1 MLVLPA
7 ELTHVQAS
15 ACLEMLLEAARA
27 EAQSQVVIDGAALT
41 RFDSSALAVLL
52 ACRRACLADRRG
64 FAVRALP
71 PRLRELARL
80 YGVLGLLPDPP
91 ASEQMVLN
99 AAA

>member
-7 ELTHVQAS
+7 ELTHVQAEV
-15 ACLEMLLEAARA
+15 CLKMLLDAARA
-27 EAQSQVVIDGAALT
+27 ERQPQVVIDGAALM

-52 ACRRACLADRRG
+52 ACRRECINDGKG

-80 YGVLGLLPDPP
+80 YGVLGLLPDSAAP
-91 ASEQMVLN
+91 EQVVL